1 MCSQIRRDGEYQHKD
16 NGLEEDDRFCIL
28 GDGEEETRDRVRVF
42 SPAKFPPASA

>member
-1 MCSQIRRDGEYQHKD
+1 MCSRICYDGEYQPKD